1 MKIIED
7 GRCPDSTVDT
17 GLKTSLLVDSP
28 TVLGELIDRRD
39 LRPARAGWGT
49 VAACVRS
56 QLVRY
61 QRTYYFKLELTI
73 DFYPDPEMGAACA
86 ERVRLVEDTRYVQT
100 RSRPNPDNPDPW
112 RRLIRKGIDALLSRS
127 APTPVLP
134 IGCRYR
140 DHPERF
146 DAENEEHVAS
156 LVRERVQIDEATA
169 RLDKAEATLLS
180 WVTTAFHG
188 DRLLLGVLNNLD
200 FPDLE
205 ALLVEDDP
213 RRLGDAARAQL
224 ASVRQTLRSD
234 AMRQVIRLDRGQLA
248 LSVR

>member
-1 MKIIED
+1 M
-7 GRCPDSTVDT
+7 
-17 GLKTSLLVDSP
+17 
-28 TVLGELIDRRD
+28 
-39 LRPARAGWGT
+39 
-49 VAACVRS
+49 RS

-86 ERVRLVEDTRYVQT
+86 ERVRLVEDTGYVQT

-112 RRLIRKGIDALLSRS
+112 RRLIRKGIDALLSRP

-134 IGCRYR
+134 VGCRYR
-140 DHPERF
+140 DYPERF

-156 LVRERVQIDEATA
+156 LVRERVQKTIDDATA
-169 RLDKAEATLLS
+169 RLDKGEATLLS
-180 WVTTAFHG
+180 WVTTAFDG
-188 DRLLLGVLNNLD
+188 DRLLLVVLNNLA

-205 ALLVEDDP
+205 ALLVKDDP

-224 ASVRQTLRSD
+224 ASIRQTLRSD